1 MKLLCI
7 LMLAIF
13 MALLLVENFRLE
25 KAVQS
30 RQRYR
35 SNIPR
40 EEMSDL
46 LMKVTGGDIAV
57 YIPGDTSVMPYL
69 IKDKN

>member
-1 MKLLCI
+1 MKLLTTTLACI
-7 LMLAIF
+7 IV
-13 MALLLVENFRLE
+13 LLLINNIQLRRTIN
-25 KAVQS
+25 K
-30 RQRYR
+30 YR

-40 EEMSDL
+40 EEMADI

-57 YIPGDTSVMPYL
+57 FIPGDTTVMPYL